1 MDWFPIF
8 LALNDCPALVVG
20 GGAVAMRKTRQ
31 LLVAGCRVSVV
42 SPACDP
48 QFEALISQGKVSWRV
63 ARFEPEM
70 VVGHRLV
77 IAATGDPEPK
87 RLVPAPANRFRVLV
101 NLREYPGLRD
111 FILPPSCE

>member
-8 LALNDCPALVVG
+8 LALNDTPVLVVG

-42 SPACDP
+42 SPACDA

-63 ARFEPEM
+63 ARLEPEM
-70 VVGHRLV
+70 DVGHRLG
-77 IAATGDPEPK
+77 IAATAAAK
-87 RLVPAPANRFRVLV
+87 LNRVVAAAPTPLGVL
-101 NLREYPGLRD
+101 RSGRT
-111 FILPPSCE
+111 SRARGSSR